1 MKSIVAI
8 FVLLLSFSQLPAQM
22 IPPSEQVKQD
32 EQTDIGSDQDAR
44 PINLS
49 EVLSEVQYPELAR
62 DAGIEGEV
70 IIRIELDEAGRY
82 VGYTEVASP
91 SELLTEAV
99 TDVMS
104 QLYANPAIVNGEATT
119 SAFKVRIGFKI
130 DE

>member
-8 FVLLLSFSQLPAQM
+8 VALLFSFSQLPAQM
-22 IPPSEQVKQD
+22 APPSEQVEENK
-32 EQTDIGSDQDAR
+32 QTDIVPDQDAR

-49 EVLSEVQYPELAR
+49 EVLSKVQYPELAR
-62 DAGIEGEV
+62 DAGIEGDV

-104 QLYANPAIVNGEATT
+104 QLYANPAIVNGEATP
-119 SAFKVRIGFKI
+119 SAFKVRIGFKL